1 MSNDDSGLETKVS
14 HLQLMLPLYCLLIFL
29 CYRLQKEW
37 EVLKKY
43 LDDEQDLKETEA
55 YTKAS
60 EVLTDA
66 QSVLEA

>member
-1 MSNDDSGLETKVS
+1 MPNDDSGLETKVS
-14 HLQLMLPLYCLLIFL
+14 HLQLMLPLYCLHIFFY
-29 CYRLQKEW
+29 YRLQKEL

-55 YTKAS
+55 YTKAF

>member
-1 MSNDDSGLETKVS
+1 M
-14 HLQLMLPLYCLLIFL
+14 
-29 CYRLQKEW
+29 QKEV

-55 YTKAS
+55 YTKAF
-60 EVLTDA
+60 EVLSDA

>member
-14 HLQLMLPLYCLLIFL
+14 QLQLMLPLYCLLMFF